1 MPASVVVTGWMVLE
15 TSRAGDADAR
25 AAGQPAADED
35 VADADSKT
43 RDQVLWDKETNDE
56 CCGGDDVQQNL
67 GLIAGLLLSLIPCL
81 LVLVGLVVRTSSSK
95 VTGNGKNRR
104 MQTRRVGCTALRAA
118 ALLCHRRSP
127 SPPSPPPL
135 PPHAPPPPPS
145 PPGAPPPPYSPPPP
159 LDVRLDRAVSTVVT
173 NDAPLLNSTA
183 RFRALRGRVPLPSHD
198 VVRATMAKLQRS
210 SCAVVGAA
218 PSLRGCRRLDELCT
232 RFDIVIRVNDH
243 APVDACGRADI
254 QVCARRAA
262 APRSARSHASCAALR
277 SQIST
282 RACPRWTPA

>member
-1 MPASVVVTGWMVLE
+1 MVLE

-25 AAGQPAADED
+25 AAGHPAADDED
-35 VADADSKT
+35 GADSKV
-43 RDQVLWDKETNDE
+43 RDQVLWDKETEE

-81 LVLVGLVVRTSSSK
+81 LVLVGLVIRTSSSK

-159 LDVRLDRAVSTVVT
+159 LEARLDRAVSTVVT
-173 NDAPLLNSTA
+173 HDAALLNSTA
-183 RFRALRGRVPLPSHD
+183 RFRALRGRVPLPSAD

-218 PSLRGCRRLDELCT
+218 PSLRSCRRLDELCT
-232 RFDIVIRVNDH
+232 KFDIVIRVNDH

-254 QVCARRAA
+254 QVRMLRRRRALQR
-262 APRSARSHASCAALR
+262 PLSRLLCRLR
-277 SQIST
+277 SRIST
-282 RACPRWTPA
+282 RASPRWTPT